1 MSWMDDAADYIGD
14 MFAGGDTVVPEKDQ
28 NTQRGDG
35 FFGSSGMWSSL
46 ITAGTSL
53 AGIYFKQTGDKKM
66 AEEAA
71 KQRMKELEAA
81 AKLKGGGGGGGG
93 GGGNAMKLA
102 KLNNLASLYDSY
114 AALINKGGET
124 QSQRAIDTGQLMQA
138 PINTR
143 AAKL

>member
-1 MSWMDDAADYIGD
+1 MTSWMEEIVD
-14 MFAGGDTVVPEKDQ
+14 FLGGDSNGSTVVNTKDQ

-35 FFGSSGMWSSL
+35 FFADSGMWSSL

-93 GGGNAMKLA
+93 GGNAMKLA

-114 AALINKGGET
+114 AKLVQGGGDLE
-124 QSQRAIDTGQLMQA
+124 SKRAIDTGQMMQA

>member
-1 MSWMDDAADYIGD
+1 MTSWIDDAADYIGD
-14 MFAGGDTVVPEKDQ
+14 MFSGGNTVVSEKDQ

-35 FFGSSGMWSSL
+35 IFSSSGLWSSL
-46 ITAGTSL
+46 VTAGTSL

-93 GGGNAMKLA
+93 GGNAMKLA
-102 KLNNLASLYDSY
+102 KLNNLAGLYESY
-114 AALINKGGET
+114 AQLVQKGGET
-124 QSQRAIDTGQLMQA
+124 QSQRAIETGQLMQA